1 MKLLLPL
8 CLMVFA
14 LATTGC
20 EGSPAG
26 LPVVKMQIGKR
37 DYHIEVAATQAQQET
52 GLMKRDSMPEDHG
65 MIFVFG
71 EEKVLEFWMKNT
83 RIPLDILF
91 LDARGRVVSI
101 RQMEPYD
108 ERHTSSDFPA
118 KYAIELNRGAAA
130 DSGVKVG
137 DRLTIPDSAKEPK
150 RS

>member
-1 MKLLLPL
+1 MKLLLPF

-20 EGSPAG
+20 EESPAG
-26 LPVVKMQIGKR
+26 LPVVKMQIGKQN
-37 DYHIEVAATQAQQET
+37 YHIEVAATQSQQET
-52 GLMKRDSMPEDHG
+52 GLMKRDSMPDDHG
-65 MIFVFG
+65 MIFIFG

-83 RIPLDILF
+83 RIPLDIIF

-108 ERHTSSDFPA
+108 ERHTSSGFPA